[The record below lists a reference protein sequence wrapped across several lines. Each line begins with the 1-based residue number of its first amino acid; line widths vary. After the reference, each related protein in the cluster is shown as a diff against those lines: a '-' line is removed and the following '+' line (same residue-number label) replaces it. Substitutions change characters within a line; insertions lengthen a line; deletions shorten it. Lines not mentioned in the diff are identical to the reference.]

1 MPLTPAYLHDIQVDD
16 ALDAELRA
24 LLSICFGN
32 EFAHKRYCYEM
43 PPHRWLVWDEGA
55 LAAHV
60 AVHEKVLKS
69 GGEVLPFLGVA
80 EVCVAPSYRGRGL
93 VRALM
98 KEVETHFSGFPFA
111 VLLGDPGVYG
121 SSGYHSV
128 GNVHFPYE
136 KTGQPN
142 SDGMVKALGSRAWP
156 AGEVT
161 IEGPPF

>member
-1 MPLTPAYLHDIQVDD
+1 MPLTPDYLPDAQVDD

-24 LLSICFGN
+24 LLSTCFGN

-43 PPHRWLVWDEGA
+43 PPHRWLVRDGEV

-69 GGEVLPFLGVA
+69 GGEALPFLGIA

-93 VRALM
+93 VGAMM
-98 KEVETHFSGFPFA
+98 KTLEAHFSGFPFA

-121 SSGYHSV
+121 SSGYRSV
-128 GNVHFPYE
+128 SNVYFPFE
-136 KTGQPN
+136 NTGRPN
-142 SDGMVKALGSRAWP
+142 TYAMVKALGSQSWP
-156 AGEVT
+156 VDDVT